1 MIISDVMTKNPLSVH
16 PDMSVTEVR
25 SLMDKEQVGHLPVL
39 DKNNKLVG
47 IITKKDM
54 LKAGPSA
61 ATSLDMYEI
70 SYLLSK
76 LKVDRVM
83 VRTVLTVTENDV
95 VEDAARI
102 MADETIG
109 CLPVMK
115 GDLLVGIITK
125 TDLFHVFVKA
135 FGARRPGVRITLSVA
150 EKPGQLEKLTHA
162 IAVKGGNI
170 VTLVSTDGDDP
181 DHRRITLKI
190 AGMSRSDI
198 EESVH
203 AIPDAELEDI
213 RE

>member
-1 MIISDVMTKNPLSVH
+1 MIISDVMTKNPVSVH

-25 SLMDKEQVGHLPVL
+25 ALMDKEQIGHLPVL

-76 LKVDRVM
+76 LKVDKIM
-83 VRTVLTVTENDV
+83 VRTVHTVTENDV
-95 VEDAARI
+95 VEEAARI

-135 FGARRPGVRITLSVA
+135 FGARRPGVRITLHVA
-150 EKPGQLEKLTHA
+150 EKPGQLEMLTHA
-162 IAVKGGNI
+162 IAAKGGNV
-170 VTLVSTDGDDP
+170 VTLVSSDGDDP

-203 AIPDAELEDI
+203 AIQDAELEDI

>member
-1 MIISDVMTKNPLSVH
+1 MIISRVMTKNPVTAYTGM
-16 PDMSVTEVR
+16 PVTEVR
-25 SLMDKEQVGHLPVL
+25 SLMDKERIGHLPVL
-39 DKNNKLVG
+39 DKNNNLVG
-47 IITKKDM
+47 ILAKKDL

-76 LKVDRVM
+76 LKAEQIM
-83 VRTVLTVTENDV
+83 VKNVITVKENDV
-95 VEDAARI
+95 VEEAARI
-102 MADETIG
+102 MADKDIG

-115 GDLLVGIITK
+115 GDLLVGIITE
-125 TDLFHVFVKA
+125 TDLFRVFVKA
-135 FGARRPGVRITLSVA
+135 FGARYPGIRITLNVA

-170 VTLVSTDGDDP
+170 VALVSSEGDDLA
-181 DHRRITLKI
+181 HRRITIKI
-190 AGMSRSDI
+190 GGMSRSDI

-203 AIPDAELEDI
+203 ALPDAELEDI

>member
-1 MIISDVMTKNPLSVH
+1 MTKNPIYVH

-25 SLMDKEQVGHLPVL
+25 SLMEKEQIGHLPVL

-47 IITKKDM
+47 ILTKKDM

-76 LKVDRVM
+76 LRVEKIMVKDVITVDE
-83 VRTVLTVTENDV
+83 TEV
-95 VEDAARI
+95 VEEAARI
-102 MADETIG
+102 MADKDIG
-109 CLPVMK
+109 CLPVLK
-115 GDLLVGIITK
+115 GELLVGIITE

-135 FGARRPGVRITLSVA
+135 FGARHPGIRITINVA

-162 IAVKGGNI
+162 ITVKGGNI
-170 VTLVSTDGDDP
+170 IALVPSDGDDL

-190 AGMSRSDI
+190 SGLSRADI

-203 AIPDAELEDI
+203 ALPDAVLEDI
-213 RE
+213 RG

>member
-1 MIISDVMTKNPLSVH
+1 MIISDVMTKNPISVH
-16 PDMSVTEVR
+16 PDISLTEAR
-25 SLMDKEQVGHLPVL
+25 ALMDKEQISHLPVL
-39 DKNNKLVG
+39 DRNNKLVG
-47 IITKKDM
+47 ILTKKDM

-76 LKVDRVM
+76 LRVDRIM
-83 VRTVLTVTENDV
+83 VKDVLIVTENDV
-95 VEDAARI
+95 VEEAARI
-102 MADETIG
+102 MADEAIG

-115 GDLLVGIITK
+115 GELLVGIITK

-135 FGARRPGVRITLSVA
+135 FGARRPGVRITLHVA

-162 IAVKGGNI
+162 IAAKGGNI
-170 VTLVSTDGDDP
+170 VTLVSSDGDDP

-190 AGMSRSDI
+190 AGMSRGDI

-203 AIPDAELEDI
+203 ALAETELEDI
-213 RE
+213 RD

>member
-1 MIISDVMTKNPLSVH
+1 MIISDVMTKNPISVH
-16 PDMSVTEVR
+16 PEMSVTEVR

-76 LKVDRVM
+76 LKVEKIM
-83 VRTVLTVTENDV
+83 VKTVHTVTENDV
-95 VEDAARI
+95 VEEAARI

-135 FGARRPGVRITLSVA
+135 FGARRPGVRITINVA
-150 EKPGQLEKLTHA
+150 DKPGQLEKLTHA

-170 VTLVSTDGDDP
+170 VTLVSSDGDDP

-198 EESVH
+198 EESIRV
-203 AIPDAELEDI
+203 ITDAELEDI